1 MSSTL
6 SDTISGIMNNA
17 SNNFWPTSDAWIR
30 FVKDHREY
38 LLENSYKHDIERND
52 MRKFSYAIDGYCKYI
67 GIPSSLGWVILWL
80 NQLDSNF
87 QFDDRVESIL
97 VPRTN
102 AMTYL
107 LKTFSTVSSIQMAQL
122 GVIDI

>member
-1 MSSTL
+1 MT
-6 SDTISGIMNNA
+6 NA
-17 SNNFWPTSDAWIR
+17 GDNFWPTSDAWIR

-52 MRKFSYAIDGYCKYI
+52 IRKFSYTMDGYCKYI
-67 GIPSSLGWVILWL
+67 GIPASIGWVIIWL

-87 QFDDRVESIL
+87 YFDDRVESIL

-107 LKTFSTVSSIQMAQL
+107 LKTFSTVTSVQQAQL
-122 GVIDI
+122 GVIDV